1 MHAVNSSASDIITLE
16 NLSLH
21 ILSLELLFQNFPTFI
36 YHNFEIQFGTE
47 TLGKQSLL
55 K

>member
-1 MHAVNSSASDIITLE
+1 MHAVNTSASDIITLE

-21 ILSLELLFQNFPTFI
+21 ILSLELQFANSPTII

-47 TLGKQSLL
+47 TIGKRSLL